1 VNDEPDRLQRAQR
14 RQRIVG
20 STTFLVV
27 FSVILVGFVRPY
39 YGDWTEQGRPMGA
52 GTFPLLV
59 MSVIIGLVA
68 ASACAWTARFVVEMV
83 LDRRDVT
90 PVRAEHH
97 LIAAEQAARDSSR
110 VADSANGR
118 PEPGSLSLWDRV
130 HLRHRRVLVVVAH
143 PDDETFGLGA
153 VVALL
158 TDSGVTVDQ
167 LCFTRGEASTLGAGD
182 DLAERRT
189 GELRLACSSL
199 GIGRLNV
206 LPYPDGRLADVS
218 IEELGRYIEAALEGS
233 TLLLVFEPGGI
244 TGHPDHRAATAAAL
258 RVAEM
263 RGLATLEWGLSP
275 SVAGAL
281 RTEFDAPFTAVDGA
295 GSVDLAVDRRQ
306 QRAAI
311 ACHASQSADNPVLR
325 RRLELQG
332 NTERVRYS
340 PGSQF

>member
-1 VNDEPDRLQRAQR
+1 VSDESDRLQRAER

-20 STTFLVV
+20 SGTFLVV
-27 FSVILVGFVRPY
+27 FPVVLVGFVRPY
-39 YGDWTEQGRPMGA
+39 YSDWTEQGRPMGA

-59 MSVIIGLVA
+59 MSMILGLA
-68 ASACAWTARFVVEMV
+68 AALAAAWSARFLVEMV
-83 LDRRDVT
+83 VDRRAVA
-90 PVRAEHH
+90 PVRARHH
-97 LIAAEQAARDSSR
+97 LIAAERAACDASR
-110 VADSANGR
+110 VTDSAGGR
-118 PEPGSLSLWDRV
+118 LEPGSPSLWNGV

-158 TDSGVTVDQ
+158 TDSGVNVDQ
-167 LCFTRGEASTLGAGD
+167 LCFTRGEASTLGASD

-189 GELRLACSSL
+189 GELRLACSAL
-199 GIGRLNV
+199 GISRLNV

-233 TLLLVFEPGGI
+233 SLLLVFEPGGI
-244 TGHPDHRAATAAAL
+244 TGHPDHRAATAAAM

-263 RGLATLEWGLSP
+263 RGLATLEWGLNP
-275 SVAGAL
+275 SVAEAL
-281 RTEFDAPFTAVDGA
+281 RTEFGAPFTEVDGA
-295 GSVDLAVDRRQ
+295 GSVDLTVDRRQ
-306 QRAAI
+306 QHAAI

-325 RRLELQG
+325 RRLALQG
-332 NTERVRYS
+332 NSERVRYT